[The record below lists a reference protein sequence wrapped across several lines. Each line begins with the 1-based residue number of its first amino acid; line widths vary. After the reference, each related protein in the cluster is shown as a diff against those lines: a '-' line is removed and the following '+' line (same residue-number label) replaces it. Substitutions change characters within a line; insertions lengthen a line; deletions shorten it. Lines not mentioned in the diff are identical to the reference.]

1 MAKVKKVRK
10 MRGQRTHGWGS
21 KKKHRGG
28 GSRGGRGFA
37 GGHKHKYIKILKYY
51 PDHFGKRGFVS
62 VKKKDKIININEM
75 LKIANGDEINLTEM
89 GYDKL
94 LSKGKIDKPITV
106 IVKKCSK
113 KAKEKIEKAGGKIII
128 K

>member
-1 MAKVKKVRK
+1 MSKVRKVRK

-37 GGHKHKYIKILKYY
+37 GGHKHHYIKMLKYY
-51 PDHFGKRGFVS
+51 PDHFGKKGFS
-62 VKKKDKIININEM
+62 SLSDKIKIININDM
-75 LKIANGDEINLTEM
+75 LKIAKGNEINLTEM

-94 LSKGKIDKPITV
+94 LSKGKIDRAVTV
-106 IVKKCSK
+106 TVNKCSSN
-113 KAKEKIEKAGGKIII
+113 AREKIEKAGGKVIT